1 MLRSRGTSY
10 PGLKRLLLLVSF
22 KCSWL
27 GVREVDG
34 VINSLVWNGGLDC
47 FFLLFLMEVATI
59 VEGVKVSILEYSGLV
74 VKMGVV
80 KIVFLGCRLK
90 ICGVWL

>member
-1 MLRSRGTSY
+1 MLKGRRTSY
-10 PGLKRLLLLVSF
+10 PGSKRLFLLVPS

-27 GVREVDG
+27 VTREVDG
-34 VINSLVWNGGLDC
+34 MISSLVWNGGLDC

>member
-1 MLRSRGTSY
+1 MGIWEKGS
-10 PGLKRLLLLVSF
+10 LKASVG
-22 KCSWL
+22 CSE
-27 GVREVDG
+27 VEVVCEVDG
-34 VINSLVWNGGLDC
+34 IIISLVWKGGLDC